1 MKTKPSALLP
11 ILRSEAVGELLA
23 RLFVHPQRAW
33 VLKDLAAEVSVSLPT
48 ATREVSRMVLA
59 GLVTEARVGR
69 TRQVRANVD
78 SKMFGPLR
86 PVPVLEDELRGI
98 NVIEQDF
105 IYGSWAAR
113 QEGQVGHEPND
124 VDVLTVGEADPD
136 LLYDA
141 ADRAQARLGR
151 PVSIRRV
158 SPSAW
163 HEGSPDPFL
172 QNVRAGAMVPLTLG
186 GE

>member
-1 MKTKPSALLP
+1 
-11 ILRSEAVGELLA
+11 
-23 RLFVHPQRAW
+23 
-33 VLKDLAAEVSVSLPT
+33 
-48 ATREVSRMVLA
+48 MVLA
-59 GLVTEARVGR
+59 GLVTEARLGR

-86 PVPVLEDELRGI
+86 DLMLLTYGPVPVLEDELRGI
-98 NVIEQDF
+98 NGIEQAF

-113 QEGQVGHEPND
+113 HEGQVGHEPND